1 MVARWRLL
9 VDFALTLMI
18 GACFIGLVAGLGGLG
33 LSYAAKAIGAYAGFG
48 LAVATALFRDPPG
61 TTLGAANRVT
71 LLRAGLACLF
81 AGLVGE
87 GALALGGLAIPLV
100 VGTVAFLVL
109 DGVDGWLARRRG
121 EVSDFGRLL
130 DHETDALF
138 LLILS
143 VLVYQTANV
152 GPWIMAAGLLH
163 YIYLGVR
170 AAWPRLRVDLPAAR
184 RGPAIGLG
192 AMLGLLA
199 CLSLDLQAEVARAV
213 AAGVVGALIW
223 SISID
228 AFQMW
233 RKTVSDHDD
242 ETLGRRAGALT
253 PGRPQKRNTEESEI

>member
-18 GACFIGLVAGLGGLG
+18 GACLLGLVAGLGGLG
-33 LSYAAKAIGAYAGFG
+33 LAYAAKAIGAYAGFG
-48 LAVATALFRDPPG
+48 LAVAAALLRDPPG

-71 LLRAGLACLF
+71 LWRTALACLF

-100 VGTVAFLVL
+100 VGAVAFLVL

-121 EVSDFGRLL
+121 EESNFGRLL

-143 VLVYQTANV
+143 VLVYQTGKV
-152 GPWIMAAGLLH
+152 GPWIIAAGLLH
-163 YIYLGVR
+163 YVYLGVR
-170 AAWPRLRVDLPAAR
+170 AAWPRLRVDLPAGR

-199 CLSLDLQAEVARAV
+199 CLSLDLPTVIAKAV
-213 AAGVVGALIW
+213 AAVVLGALIW
-223 SISID
+223 SFSID
-228 AFQMW
+228 GFRMW
-233 RKTVSDHDD
+233 RKAIADHDD
-242 ETLGRRAGALT
+242 ELLGRRISAPP
-253 PGRPQKRNTEESEI
+253 PGRPRKLNTDKSEF

>member
-18 GACFIGLVAGLGGLG
+18 GACFLGLVAWLGGLG

-48 LAVATALFRDPPG
+48 LAVAAALFRDPPG

-71 LLRAGLACLF
+71 LWRTALACLF

-87 GALALGGLAIPLV
+87 GARVLDGLAIPLV
-100 VGTVAFLVL
+100 VGTAAFLVL

-121 EVSDFGRLL
+121 EESAFGRLL

-138 LLILS
+138 LLIRS
-143 VLVYQTANV
+143 VLVYQTENV

-163 YIYLGVR
+163 YVYLGVR

-213 AAGVVGALIW
+213 AVVVLGALIW
-223 SISID
+223 SFSID
-228 AFQMW
+228 GFRMW
-233 RKTVSDHDD
+233 RKAISDHDD
-242 ETLGRRAGALT
+242 ESLGRRVSALP
-253 PGRPQKRNTEESEI
+253 PGRPRKRNTEESEF